1 MASIFQLLK
10 KIKRVNFFKTIYFN
24 YKVLPINKAIKFP
37 FFICYNTKL
46 LSIKGPFLIK
56 GEITTGMIIIGNHV
70 VGIYDRKNQRTL
82 IKVNSLVEFQ
92 GKAQIGSGS
101 RISVEQNAKLTIGKN
116 FHNTADIKIVCANNI
131 TIGEN
136 VTVSWN
142 VIIMDTDWHQTMNV
156 NTGLKNPVSRPIRIS
171 SNNWIGFNCI
181 ILKGTETNDYCIVSS
196 NSLLNKKYNN
206 LPVNSIIAG
215 SPAKLVKE
223 NIRRC

>member
-1 MASIFQLLK
+1 MNIKLERTTMYIKNRRNST
-10 KIKRVNFFKTIYFN
+10 KIKAFGSYQSLCLTESSSLRNHLLFIYKT
-24 YKVLPINKAIKFP
+24 
-37 FFICYNTKL
+37 
-46 LSIKGPFLIK
+46 
-56 GEITTGMIIIGNHV
+56 
-70 VGIYDRKNQRTL
+70 
-82 IKVNSLVEFQ
+82 
-92 GKAQIGSGS
+92 
-101 RISVEQNAKLTIGKN
+101 
-116 FHNTADIKIVCANNI
+116 VCANNI

-156 NTGLKNPVSRPIRIS
+156 NTGLKNIVSRPVRIS

-196 NSLLNKKYNN
+196 NSLLNRKYNN

-215 SPAKLVKE
+215 SPAILVKE